1 MIEDGTS
8 SSWDGIGLLL
18 CAHIVLRLQMV
29 THKRAVPALDQFFSA
44 ALDCIWPALDRS
56 LTANAYSLRNC
67 ETMPTDLMP
76 HYVHFHE
83 YTILNIRVISKG
95 LNAINVN
102 YFKLID
108 NSSIC

>member
-76 HYVHFHE
+76 HYVRFHE
-83 YTILNIRVISKG
+83 YTILRVIK
-95 LNAINVN
+95 
-102 YFKLID
+102 
-108 NSSIC
+108 

>member
-1 MIEDGTS
+1 
-8 SSWDGIGLLL
+8 
-18 CAHIVLRLQMV
+18 MV

-76 HYVHFHE
+76 HYVSLE
-83 YTILNIRVISKG
+83 T
-95 LNAINVN
+95 
-102 YFKLID
+102 
-108 NSSIC
+108 